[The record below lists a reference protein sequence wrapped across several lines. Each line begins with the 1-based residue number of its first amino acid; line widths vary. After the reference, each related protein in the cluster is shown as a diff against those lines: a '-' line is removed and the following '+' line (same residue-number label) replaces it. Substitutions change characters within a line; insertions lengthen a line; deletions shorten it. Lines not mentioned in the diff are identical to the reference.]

1 MKKNMFYFLI
11 LKTLISFVQSST
23 KLKEGDKIS
32 LIQVEYGYNAT
43 RFELSLKNRDYAQIN
58 DLLSS
63 RIAFLNNTETDN
75 MIFELYSSYINR
87 YWLFLVNSSEVANN
101 LLLRDDYLQKE
112 LYINGIIIPK
122 RLQYKL
128 PSDNKN
134 PFIPIFELNDSEIDY
149 LSLLDIRN
157 TKKNIYFIFD
167 ITRVI
172 GNYPETYLLINALV
186 GCLLGLALLIY
197 WKILIKV
204 TRFIYVFTLHKF
216 LYTLP
221 FFITVLGVLFISKA
235 IDLEGRNPYQIND
248 DSMFLDTA
256 LFTINS
262 IYRTLLWFFI
272 LLICCGWKITVQ
284 TLRTEDLKFL
294 MRMLLITY
302 VVTSLDQMIDSSE
315 TRIWVF
321 NLTEIKNLIFYIV
334 MLFLLLSKIKKSVY
348 FLQGRLYYARTLSLE
363 YVEALSFKIRL
374 INKNKLMIYSY
385 LALYVI
391 MILVH
396 KIFVYPYDTNIL
408 ELYDYHLLDIY
419 LSIYFLLILRPQE
432 LPPNFNVDF
441 GNDIEGDIGLIYKSF
456 LPKYSEINKKKIN
469 DLNEITSHKDKNMPI
484 IILGPCLNRNNN
496 DESSINNYINNIE
509 IGFKE

>member
-11 LKTLISFVQSST
+11 LKTLIAFVHSST

-32 LIQVEYGYNAT
+32 LVHVEYGYNVT

-75 MIFELYSSYINR
+75 IIFELYSSYINR
-87 YWLFLVNSSEVANN
+87 YWLFLVNSSEMANN

-112 LYINGIIIPK
+112 LYINGIFIPK

-134 PFIPIFELNDSEIDY
+134 PLIPIFELDDSEINY

-167 ITRVI
+167 IARVI

-186 GCLLGLALLIY
+186 GCIVGLALFIY

-235 IDLEGRNPYQIND
+235 IDLEGKNPYQIND

-272 LLICCGWKITVQ
+272 LLICCGWKITIQ
-284 TLRTEDLKFL
+284 SLRTEDLKFL

-302 VVTSLDQMIDSSE
+302 VVTSLDQMIDSNE

-385 LALYVI
+385 IILYVI

-396 KIFVYPYDTNIL
+396 KIIVYPYDTNIL
-408 ELYDYHLLDIY
+408 EFYDYHLLDIY

-469 DLNEITSHKDKNMPI
+469 DFNEVTSHKDKNMPI
-484 IILGPCLNRNNN
+484 IILGPCLNSNNK

>member
-1 MKKNMFYFLI
+1 
-11 LKTLISFVQSST
+11 
-23 KLKEGDKIS
+23 
-32 LIQVEYGYNAT
+32 
-43 RFELSLKNRDYAQIN
+43 
-58 DLLSS
+58 
-63 RIAFLNNTETDN
+63 
-75 MIFELYSSYINR
+75 
-87 YWLFLVNSSEVANN
+87 
-101 LLLRDDYLQKE
+101 
-112 LYINGIIIPK
+112 
-122 RLQYKL
+122 
-128 PSDNKN
+128 
-134 PFIPIFELNDSEIDY
+134 
-149 LSLLDIRN
+149 
-157 TKKNIYFIFD
+157 
-167 ITRVI
+167 
-172 GNYPETYLLINALV
+172 
-186 GCLLGLALLIY
+186 
-197 WKILIKV
+197 V

-221 FFITVLGVLFISKA
+221 FFIIVLGVLFISKA

-284 TLRTEDLKFL
+284 SLRTEDLKFL

>member
-32 LIQVEYGYNAT
+32 LIHVEYGYNIT
-43 RFELSLKNRDYAQIN
+43 RFELSLINRDYAQIN

-63 RIAFLNNTETDN
+63 RIAFLNNTETDKI
-75 MIFELYSSYINR
+75 IFELYSSYINK
-87 YWLFLVNSSEVANN
+87 YWLFLVNSSEVANS
-101 LLLRDDYLQKE
+101 LLLRDDYIQKE

-134 PFIPIFELNDSEIDY
+134 PLIPIFELNDSEIDY

-157 TKKNIYFIFD
+157 TKKN
-167 ITRVI
+167 I

-334 MLFLLLSKIKKSVY
+334 MVFLLLSKIKKSVY

>member
-11 LKTLISFVQSST
+11 LKILIVFVQSST
-23 KLKEGDKIS
+23 TLKEGDKIF
-32 LIQVEYGYNAT
+32 LIHVEYGYNAT
-43 RFELSLKNRDYAQIN
+43 KFELSLKNRDYAQIN

-87 YWLFLVNSSEVANN
+87 YWLFLVNSSEVANS
-101 LLLRDDYLQKE
+101 LLLRDDYIQKE

-134 PFIPIFELNDSEIDY
+134 PLIPIFELDDSEIEY

-167 ITRVI
+167 IIRVI
-172 GNYPETYLLINALV
+172 GNYPEAYLLINAIF
-186 GCLLGLALLIY
+186 GLIIGLSLFIY
-197 WKILIKV
+197 WKILIKL
-204 TRFIYVFTLHKF
+204 TRFVNVLTLHKF

-221 FFITVLGVLFISKA
+221 FFITVLGALFISKA
-235 IDLEGRNPYQIND
+235 IDIQGRNPYQIND

-256 LFTINS
+256 LFTLNS

-272 LLICCGWKITVQ
+272 LLICCGWKITIQ
-284 TLRTEDLKFL
+284 SLRPEDLKFL

-302 VVTSLDQMIDSSE
+302 VVASLDQMLDSSE
-315 TRIWVF
+315 ARIWVF
-321 NLTEIKNLIFYIV
+321 NLSEIKNLIFYIV
-334 MLFLLLSKIKKSVY
+334 MVFLLLSRIKKSVY

-374 INKNKLMIYSY
+374 MNKNKLMVYSY
-385 LALYVI
+385 LILYII

-396 KIFVYPYDTNIL
+396 KIIVYPYDTIIL

-419 LSIYFLLILRPQE
+419 LSIYFLIILRPQE

-469 DLNEITSHKDKNMPI
+469 DYNEINSHKDKNMPI
-484 IILGPCLNRNNN
+484 LVIGPCLNSNNN
-496 DESSINNYINNIE
+496 EEFNINNYINNIE